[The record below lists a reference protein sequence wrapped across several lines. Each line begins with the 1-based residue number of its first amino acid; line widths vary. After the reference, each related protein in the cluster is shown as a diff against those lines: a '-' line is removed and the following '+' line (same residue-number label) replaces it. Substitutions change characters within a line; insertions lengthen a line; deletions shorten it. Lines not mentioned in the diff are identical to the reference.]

1 MSQTYSLQ
9 AISQKSLDR
18 ILKQP
23 ELFALYHAGG
33 DLEYYRD
40 LKTDEGYLSLWDK
53 IKLRLGMQISIPAF
67 EILPEEKESFHFES
81 GGYLLYQVL
90 GLSGHQDA
98 LPLHG
103 SQNLTPFDVGWNP
116 VGYYSPK
123 ELAELVSKLGLVD
136 KGLLAHHF
144 DTCVRSNI
152 EEYFRYQPSDQ
163 QLENTKQELINDLK
177 KLRIFLE
184 KCLSNKLGVTCLCM

>member
-9 AISQKSLDR
+9 AISQKSIDR

-53 IKLRLGMQISIPAF
+53 IKFRFGMQISIPAF
-67 EILPEEKESFHFES
+67 EIQPEEKESFHFES

-90 GLSGHQDA
+90 RLSGHQDA

-116 VGYYSPK
+116 AGYYSPK
-123 ELAELVSKLGLVD
+123 ELAGLVNKLGLVD
-136 KGLLAHHF
+136 EGLLAYHF
-144 DTCVRSNI
+144 DITVKSNI

-163 QLENTKQELINDLK
+163 QLENTKQGLIHDLK
-177 KLRIFLE
+177 KLRTFIE
-184 KCLSNKLGVTCLCM
+184 GCQSKKLGVTCVCI